1 MIRLLKRNY
10 ILLLLALLLAFASC
24 SFTTKTFND
33 PDKDKLLIQLIT
45 YVLEQGHF
53 SPKDIN
59 DDFSGH
65 VFESY
70 LNQLDPY
77 KRYFY
82 ESDIKE
88 FKKYQYLIDDQIKSY
103 DLTFFNLTHDRLLQ
117 RITETKSIYEEVL
130 AEPFNYD
137 LEETYNTDY
146 ENLDYVKN
154 KKQMRDRWRQQ
165 LKFSTIANY
174 EELISD
180 QENNEE
186 NKSLKSLAELES
198 ESRANTLENLNELY
212 EFIDERERKD
222 WFSVYIN
229 AIVEEFDPHT
239 FYFAPEDKDRFD
251 VAMSG
256 NFEGIGARLQKKLDA
271 VLVNEIISG
280 GPAWRQNELE
290 VGDKILRVRQENE
303 EEAISIAGMR
313 LDDAIKFIKGP
324 KGTKVTLT
332 VKKVDGTVKD
342 ITITRDIVELEET
355 YAKSAFLEKDNKK
368 FGVINLPKFYVDF
381 TDYKK
386 RNAASDVKQEILRL
400 KEQGVGGLVLDLRN
414 NGGGSLQTVVDI
426 VGLFIKE
433 GPVVQVKTAGEPKEV
448 LKDKD
453 RSIVWDGPLVILV
466 NELSASASEIL
477 AAAMQDY
484 KRAIVIGSKQ
494 TYGKGTVQNVLDLNR
509 MVRRSGEDD
518 MGALK
523 FTTQKFYRIN
533 GGSTQ
538 LEGVKSDVV
547 VPDRYSYIDIGEK
560 DQNNPLPWDKISP
573 VNYDVWDGYL
583 DFENTI
589 EKSAARMAN
598 HEQLKL
604 IDANAQWVKTI
615 RDKNDFSLNYE
626 KYKEELKQNELEA
639 KRFEKIAEY
648 KNDLVFTSLPYE
660 IELMSKDSILKEKR
674 ERWHKSL
681 SKDVYVEEAINVLFD
696 LKMANPIKTKLASAI
711 KE

>member
-1 MIRLLKRNY
+1 
-10 ILLLLALLLAFASC
+10 
-24 SFTTKTFND
+24 
-33 PDKDKLLIQLIT
+33 
-45 YVLEQGHF
+45 VLF
-53 SPKDIN
+53 R
-59 DDFSGH
+59 
-65 VFESY
+65 SY
-70 LNQLDPY
+70 LNQIDPF

-82 ESDIKE
+82 ESDIKD
-88 FKKYQYLIDDQIKSY
+88 FKKYQYLIDDQIKTY
-103 DLTFFNLTHDRLLQ
+103 DLSFFSLTHERLLQ
-117 RITETKSIYEEVL
+117 RIAESKEIYQEVL
-130 AEPFNYD
+130 SEPFNYD
-137 LEETYNTDY
+137 LDEIFNTDY

-174 EELISD
+174 EDLISQ
-180 QENNEE
+180 QENDKITKEV
-186 NKSLKSLAELES
+186 KSTSQLEA
-198 ESRANTLENLNELY
+198 ESRNSTLENLNELY
-212 EFIDERERKD
+212 EFINDRQRKD
-222 WFSVYIN
+222 WFSVYVN

-271 VLVNEIISG
+271 VVVNEIISG

-290 VGDKILRVRQENE
+290 VGDNIIRVRQEKE
-303 EEAISIAGMR
+303 DEAVSIAGMR
-313 LDDAIKFIKGP
+313 LEDAIKFIKGP

-342 ITITRDIVELEET
+342 VTITRDIVELEET
-355 YAKSAFLEKDNKK
+355 YAKSAFLEKDQKK

-386 RNAASDVKQEILRL
+386 RNAASDIKQEILRL
-400 KEQGVGGLVLDLRN
+400 IEQGVDGLVLDLRN

-426 VGLFIKE
+426 AGLFIKD

-448 LKDKD
+448 LRDKD

-484 KRAIVIGSKQ
+484 KRAVVIGSKQ

-538 LEGVKSDVV
+538 LEGVKSDVI

-573 VNYDVWDGYL
+573 VNYDIWDGYL
-583 DFENTI
+583 DMQSTI
-589 EKSAARMAN
+589 EKSADRMAN
-598 HEQLKL
+598 NEQLKL

-615 RDKNDFSLNYE
+615 RDKNQYPLNYQ
-626 KYKEELKQNELEA
+626 KYKEELKQNEIEA
-639 KRFEKIAEY
+639 KKFEQISAY

-660 IELMSKDSILKEKR
+660 LELMSKDSILKEKR
-674 ERWHKSL
+674 ERWHKNL
-681 SKDVYVEEAINVLFD
+681 SKDVYVEEAINVLSD
-696 LKMANPIKTKLASAI
+696 LKLANPIKAKLASAG